1 MALKFSSISSSIN
14 RANSAINNA
23 FSNAGAIGSITGR
36 INQGAAN
43 IQRLQSQAGNIDIY
57 AREITNGFSDVS
69 RAVGGLSNA
78 ASDITN
84 IFGGIGGGGR
94 NVSSLVNSTASNFT
108 NTAGLTGAAASLS
121 NTVDGIAG
129 LSSTGSSFVS
139 LGGTAANLAGIV
151 GSVPTV
157 NGITNTIGAL
167 SGSNDSNVNALL
179 SNAKDLGLPTAAA
192 GQLASAVSAVSSAS
206 GSAGAVLGQL
216 PQLSSEVSVESLS
229 ELVQPSSIETLTNNA
244 IQVRDRESAEL
255 IGAVGGEF
263 DNLRQKVEQIQT
275 ESGLDNFLND
285 LSAPWDPNLISGENV
300 VPSRKEGLSRSKIA
314 NPLRNHNGFN
324 YVITLGA
331 LSQAENNF
339 PETYRE
345 SGSFGTYIIKSSGG
359 DYANRYKVFD
369 EGGDDAEYY
378 IDNLEI
384 DAVVAPNPNTSVAM
398 GTTIRFTVTE
408 PYSMG
413 NFVQAVVGA
422 AQEKGFPN
430 AIRAP
435 FCLKI
440 EFVGYDETG
449 QLAQTYV
456 QDPIFIPISIY
467 NMSLNVT
474 HNGSEYEVEAVA
486 NSEVGL
492 NDQINSLNT
501 TVSAVGGAV
510 WEVCNGED
518 RSITAALNQR
528 IKNLED
534 EDVLAK
540 GDRYIIAFPRDLNGI
555 KNAIAGLTPGVPETL
570 TQEEQVR
577 RERGIAERPDDLE
590 GGTVVEEI
598 VVPPSSSLFDVID
611 AYARDTSKM
620 NEIGLSFITEDTA
633 EGGDHAQANPSET
646 YNEETNTINR
656 GSSDA
661 NVAEKAREHKFGQN
675 ESITS
680 AIEKVVLRSRY
691 AAEKATEESKP
702 NGTKQWFKIE
712 TQVYID
718 EVSVSESETG
728 NPARIYVYN
737 CIPYFP
743 DEAKFLGTQERPANT
758 QQLMDAAV
766 KEYNYIYT
774 GVNEDIL
781 EFDLTFNQAFQQT
794 VMANYGQN
802 SGASGSLADVA
813 HNSGTDVN
821 HGAGTNRNGAGGDE
835 EVGAAIV
842 EQTEMSHGNAGGSR
856 SQDIKLRVAEMFHD
870 RLINQIADLVSAEMR
885 IFGDPFWMTQQ
896 TGNYIGEE
904 AGPNITQDGTVNYM
918 TNEVFVVV
926 NFKTPLDYQVS
937 GATMEMPK
945 VVKKFSGLFSCW
957 AVTNH
962 FSSGKFEQTLKLV
975 RRRGQDDEATTANKG
990 LVEVNDDRAIVE
1002 ADSPTNGDDQKG
1014 QGANNSANSTTGASD
1029 PCATTS
1035 PVAVPEE
1042 FVSSEVDG
1050 VPITSEKSTTGGAD
1064 TAYNPPAVVVSN
1076 VTFDPRQGIFPSK
1089 PRKGNVNDAEE

>member
-1 MALKFSSISSSIN
+1 MASPFSKIASTVSSVSSTIN
-14 RANSAINNA
+14 RTNNQVNNL
-23 FSNAGAIGSITGR
+23 FSNAGAIGSVTAR
-36 INQGAAN
+36 VNQTVAN
-43 IQRLQSQAGNIDIY
+43 TQRLQSQAGNIDIY
-57 AREITNGFSDVS
+57 ARQITNGFTDVGRS
-69 RAVGGLSNA
+69 ISGLSNA

-84 IFGGIGGGGR
+84 IFGGGGR
-94 NVSSLVNSTASNFT
+94 SVDSLVNGTVSNFT
-108 NTAGLTGAAASLS
+108 NTVGLTGAAASLS
-121 NTVDGIAG
+121 NAVGGLTG
-129 LSSTGSSFVS
+129 LSSVGSSFTS
-139 LGGTAANLAGIV
+139 LGGTAANLAGIAGAVPNV
-151 GSVPTV
+151 G
-157 NGITNTIGAL
+157 GITNAIGAL
-167 SGSNDSNVNALL
+167 SGGNTSNVNALL
-179 SNAKDLGLPTAAA
+179 SSAKALGLPTGAA
-192 GQLASAVSAVSSAS
+192 GQLASAVSAVNSIS
-206 GSAGAVLGQL
+206 GSVGAVLGQL

-229 ELVQPSSIETLTNNA
+229 ELVQPSSIDAFTDNL
-244 IQVRDRESAEL
+244 IQVVERETAEL
-255 IGAVGGEF
+255 TGAVGAEF
-263 DNLRQKVEQIQT
+263 DKLKQKIEAIGDA
-275 ESGLDNFLND
+275 SGLDSFLSSIAGIQN
-285 LSAPWDPNLISGENV
+285 AGE
-300 VPSRKEGLSRSKIA
+300 SRSKIP
-314 NPLRNHNGFN
+314 NPLREHNGYN

-359 DYANRYKVFD
+359 NYGNRYKVLD
-369 EGGDDAEYY
+369 EGSDDAEYY

-384 DAVVAPNPNTSVAM
+384 DSVVAPNPNTSIAM
-398 GTTIRFTVTE
+398 GTTVKFTVTE

-422 AQEKGFPN
+422 AQEKGFSN
-430 AIRAP
+430 ATRAP

-440 EFVGYDETG
+440 EFVGWDESG
-449 QLAQTYV
+449 QRDQTYV

-467 NMSLNVT
+467 NMSFNVT
-474 HNGSEYEVEAVA
+474 QSGSVYEVEAVA

-501 TVSAVGGAV
+501 TVSAVGAAV
-510 WEVCNGED
+510 WEVCHGED

-534 EDVLAK
+534 EDVLTK
-540 GDRYIIAFPRDLNGI
+540 GDRYIIAFPKDLNGI

-570 TQEEQVR
+570 TQQEQVR
-577 RERGIAERPDDLE
+577 RERGTAERPEDLE

-598 VVPPSSSLFDVID
+598 VVPPSSQLFDVID

-620 NEIGLSFITEDTA
+620 NEIGLSFVTEDTA

-646 YNEETNTINR
+646 YSEETNTINR

-661 NVAEKAREHKFGQN
+661 NVSEKAREHKFAQN

-691 AAEKATEESKP
+691 AAEKSTEESRP
-702 NGTKQWFKIE
+702 NGTRQWFKIE

-718 EVSVSESETG
+718 EVSASEAETG

-774 GVNEDIL
+774 GLNEDVL

-821 HGAGTNRNGAGGDE
+821 QGAGTNRNGGGGSD

-870 RLINQIADLVSAEMR
+870 RLVNQIADLVSAEMR
-885 IFGDPFWMTQQ
+885 IFGDPYWMTQQ

-926 NFKTPLDYQVS
+926 NFKTPFDYQVS

-962 FSSGKFEQTLKLV
+962 FSGGKFEQTLKLI

-1002 ADSPTNGDDQKG
+1002 ADSPTNGDDQRG

-1035 PVAVPEE
+1035 PVAVPGA

-1050 VPITSEKSTTGGAD
+1050 VPVSSEQPTTGGAD
-1064 TAYNPPAVVVSN
+1064 TAFNPPAVDVSG
-1076 VTFDPRQGIFPSK
+1076 VTFDPRQGIFPSN
-1089 PRKGNVNDAEE
+1089 PRRGNVNDADE